1 MTTSDERNENK
12 PMSIATREMRASL
25 AFVQRNFN
33 LTRRYWGWEVAWL
46 AYSLAA
52 ALAVAFIGVAQGDPE
67 LLQVLIIGTI
77 FWNFLS
83 IVFGF
88 IGETV
93 SWERW
98 EGTLEYTFMAPVR
111 RYTQLVGSTMYA
123 VAYAVVQM
131 VIILGVM
138 LLFFNI
144 EFSGGNF
151 VTAAVFL
158 ALGSVSFVGVGM
170 MAAIL
175 PLLYVER
182 GDQMVFVIQSVILLF
197 SGVYYDT
204 DVTPEWMQV
213 VAQFS
218 PGTYVLEGIRGGL
231 IDGKPVTQLLENVWP
246 LAIMGVILIP
256 LGVYV
261 FGIAERFAKRTGKLK
276 RVG

>member
-1 MTTSDERNENK
+1 
-12 PMSIATREMRASL
+12 MSIATREMRASL

-52 ALAVAFIGVAQGDPE
+52 ALAVAFIGVAQGDSR

-138 LLFFNI
+138 LLFFDVQ
-144 EFSGGNF
+144 FSGGNF
-151 VTAAVFL
+151 VTAAAFL
-158 ALGSVSFVGVGM
+158 AIGSVSFVGVGM

-197 SGVYYDT
+197 SGVYYET
-204 DVTPEWMQV
+204 DVTPEWMQFV
-213 VAQFS
+213 SQFS

-231 IDGKPVTQLLENVWP
+231 IDGKPVTELLQYVWP
-246 LAIMGVILIP
+246 LAIMGVVLIP

-261 FGIAERFAKRTGKLK
+261 FGIAERYAKRTGKLK

>member
-1 MTTSDERNENK
+1 
-12 PMSIATREMRASL
+12 MSIATREMRASL

-52 ALAVAFIGVAQGDPE
+52 ALAVAFIGVAQGDAR

-138 LLFFNI
+138 LLFFDVQ
-144 EFSGGNF
+144 FSGGNF

-158 ALGSVSFVGVGM
+158 AIGSFSFVGVGM

-197 SGVYYDT
+197 SGVYYET
-204 DVTPEWMQV
+204 DVTPEWMQIV
-213 VAQFS
+213 SQFS

-231 IDGKPVTQLLENVWP
+231 IDGKPVTELLEYVWP
-246 LAIMGVILIP
+246 LVVMGVVLIP